1 MLPTDAVGG
10 NMTGSGKDEEA
21 AEQIASSAEKPRG
34 SLLDDEM
41 QANQSR
47 YLALSSLIWIDTH

>member
-10 NMTGSGKDEEA
+10 NMTGSGKD
-21 AEQIASSAEKPRG
+21 AEKPRG
-34 SLLDDEM
+34 SLLDDKT